1 MKNAIPIVDFLC
13 TKLMTILF
21 FVGAG
26 IIYISVQY
34 IENKYISYISLLLGI
49 VLICISGDSAQAH
62 MLKINPF
69 KSSYKGARESYK
81 EDDEKNNP

>member
-1 MKNAIPIVDFLC
+1 MSEKKLRW
-13 TKLMTILF
+13 LMTILF

-34 IENKYISYISLLLGI
+34 IENKYLSYIGLLLGG
-49 VLICISGDSAQAH
+49 VLTCISGYSAQAH

-69 KSSYKGARESYK
+69 KSNYKEARESYK
-81 EDDEKNNP
+81 EDEEKNNP